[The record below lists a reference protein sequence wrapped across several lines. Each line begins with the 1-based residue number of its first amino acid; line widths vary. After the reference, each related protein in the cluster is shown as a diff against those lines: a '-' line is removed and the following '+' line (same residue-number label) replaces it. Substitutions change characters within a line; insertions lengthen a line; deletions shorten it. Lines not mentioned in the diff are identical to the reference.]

1 MSTQV
6 ELLTYITRERL
17 RSIWSHVAPYLIHI
31 KNFAMWIWP
40 LLVRAVKFLIRV
52 VKFLLRST
60 LLVTAFVGA
69 YFMSLML
76 HAEGHRISLEWI
88 GGKADI
94 DFVYIPS
101 EILMSITKFVPIGSS
116 VNLVIPPAN
125 SNHLLVFYFAGGLIT
140 AALFFSFWLYARSTR
155 KEGHASWIEVISAS
169 IILYHLFFAGSELI
183 LLYGNSVLQ
192 ERLQWVM
199 IGISQIIFLIWYRRH
214 IFPSLRK

>member
-1 MSTQV
+1 MRYDNNYKHLYKEAEMSTQV

-76 HAEGHRISLEWI
+76 HAEGHRR
-88 GGKADI
+88 
-94 DFVYIPS
+94 
-101 EILMSITKFVPIGSS
+101 
-116 VNLVIPPAN
+116 
-125 SNHLLVFYFAGGLIT
+125 
-140 AALFFSFWLYARSTR
+140 ARAPLS
-155 KEGHASWIEVISAS
+155 
-169 IILYHLFFAGSELI
+169 
-183 LLYGNSVLQ
+183 
-192 ERLQWVM
+192 
-199 IGISQIIFLIWYRRH
+199 
-214 IFPSLRK
+214 